1 METNMDIE
9 KFRKGLHYSDEV
21 RNAVRYGYEYRKVAE
36 DPKERSVHYS
46 LGDSPDI
53 LLWMA
58 NMIIGGVAWDAFKL
72 AIKGIYHQV
81 NNKSISIDG
90 SIKTIFNEEKQLK
103 EFYDDIKEFNEQR
116 MSLTKEQFKYIR
128 EEIVADY
135 FGKEGSK
142 IFEVE
147 HRMPTVE
154 ELIRINREAN
164 KYADQLMKLSCPK
177 T

>member
-1 METNMDIE
+1 MSQIIDYKE
-9 KFRKGLHYSDEV
+9 GQLYSDEV

-36 DPKERSVHYS
+36 DPKQHSLHYS
-46 LGDSPDI
+46 LDDSPDI

-72 AIKGIYHQV
+72 AVKGIYHQV
-81 NNKSISIDG
+81 NNKSISLDG
-90 SIKTIFNEEKQLK
+90 SIKALFNEEKQLK
-103 EFYDDIKEFNEQR
+103 EFYDGIKEFNEHR

-135 FGKEGSK
+135 VGEESSK
-142 IFEVE
+142 IYERN

-154 ELIRINREAN
+154 ELMIINREAN
-164 KYADQLMKLSCPK
+164 KYADQLMKPSC
-177 T
+177 